1 MNEYLRKEPFICPE
15 CGAEMH
21 IREHIL
27 YGADADGNRGVLVPV
42 WECPEC
48 GYEVVDLP

>member
-1 MNEYLRKEPFICPE
+1 MTKHRIPDDAYCPRCDSLLRIEKTI
-15 CGAEMH
+15 
-21 IREHIL
+21 

>member
-1 MNEYLRKEPFICPE
+1 MKEYLRKEPFICPE
-15 CGAEMH
+15 CGREMQVDH
-21 IREHIL
+21 YVNYRE
-27 YGADADGNRGVLVPV
+27 DADGNRGVKCPV